1 MFRNVED
8 WLIVRL
14 PNRFLMC
21 FFSRLHVRL
30 KAFVIVI
37 TKSYLI
43 RENVD
48 GNTTARKWDIS
59 IKPIFFPTYL
69 PTSFQMKSF
78 FKREKPISTEQ
89 QQNGKKLWTTFEN
102 FFGGTFF
109 AQVLVLPF
117 GDSWQWTNEAKKN
130 KKKTKA
136 NAQTQKTCFP
146 FRPGDIFWRCSVL
159 LLFNYSRASLCWNE
173 KGKEHFIGG

>member
-21 FFSRLHVRL
+21 IFSRLHVRL

-59 IKPIFFPTYL
+59 IIPIFFPTYL

-109 AQVLVLPF
+109 CSSFSFTVRRFVAV
-117 GDSWQWTNEAKKN
+117 NEWGEEEQEEDESERPNAKN
-130 KKKTKA
+130 V
-136 NAQTQKTCFP
+136 FP
-146 FRPGDIFWRCSVL
+146 FPPGRHFL
-159 LLFNYSRASLCWNE
+159 TMLSLVVV
-173 KGKEHFIGG
+173 